1 MYPIRYFHWLVA
13 STGLII
19 DGFSVVALGLALPLL
34 QRHFGSSALELG
46 LIGAALMTGAMI
58 GALGGG
64 VLADRFGRRRAFQ
77 IDMLIAIAGAT
88 LTALAPTTWVVI
100 LGQLVLGIG
109 IGIDFPTSGAYVA
122 EIMPTRLRSRMV
134 VATIA
139 MQAVGMVAAALF
151 AITLL
156 DLHRAQGDWRLLIGA
171 VCVIAAVAFAFRLRL
186 PESPR
191 WLAENG
197 RIPEA
202 VADLRKILRGAAIAD
217 PVDAADSSRAGRA
230 APGSKPVSYAML
242 FSPQYRYRT
251 LLAAVPWALMDI
263 ATYGVGLFTPI
274 ILSSLHLERGKLGP
288 WTTDLVDAQGMAVV
302 DTFLLIGF
310 LLSLILVPRVGRV
323 RMQIIGFGGMAVG
336 MTTLLFASLGDAG
349 PGMHLWA
356 IAAGFILFN
365 LAMNAGP
372 NATTFTFAPTLFPT
386 ALRGAGAGL
395 AAGCAKAGA
404 IFGTLFVPLLKAH
417 WGTAGVLAVMIVVS
431 VLGALATATLSHA
444 ANKEGELNEIE

>member
-77 IDMLIAIAGAT
+77 IDMLIAIAGAA

-109 IGIDFPTSGAYVA
+109 IGIDFPTSGSYVA

-197 RIPEA
+197 RIP
-202 VADLRKILRGAAIAD
+202 
-217 PVDAADSSRAGRA
+217 
-230 APGSKPVSYAML
+230 
-242 FSPQYRYRT
+242 
-251 LLAAVPWALMDI
+251 
-263 ATYGVGLFTPI
+263 
-274 ILSSLHLERGKLGP
+274 
-288 WTTDLVDAQGMAVV
+288 
-302 DTFLLIGF
+302 
-310 LLSLILVPRVGRV
+310 
-323 RMQIIGFGGMAVG
+323 
-336 MTTLLFASLGDAG
+336 
-349 PGMHLWA
+349 
-356 IAAGFILFN
+356 
-365 LAMNAGP
+365 
-372 NATTFTFAPTLFPT
+372 
-386 ALRGAGAGL
+386 
-395 AAGCAKAGA
+395 
-404 IFGTLFVPLLKAH
+404 
-417 WGTAGVLAVMIVVS
+417 
-431 VLGALATATLSHA
+431 
-444 ANKEGELNEIE
+444 